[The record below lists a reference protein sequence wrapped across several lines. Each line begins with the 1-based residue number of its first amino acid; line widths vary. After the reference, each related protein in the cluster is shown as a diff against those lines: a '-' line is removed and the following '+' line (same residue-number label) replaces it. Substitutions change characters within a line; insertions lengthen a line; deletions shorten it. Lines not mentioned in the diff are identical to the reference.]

1 MLCCT
6 TQAAFAPADPPPV
19 EEVPA
24 DAVDSAGKP
33 VDSTLYTAFWKL
45 QVWYGPYSEIVALRS
60 RNHGGGLLDSN
71 SCQRMWVLLAADI
84 GAHCNAPPAVL
95 AVHWQLCVV
104 LCGPCDVA
112 LSLVVCPYGITQP
125 LIQDATKVLKSPS
138 EWDSLQS
145 NLDIVLTGL
154 AKSPATVAAVH
165 AVGSSELAAAT
176 AAAAAADGS
185 NGSSALYLS
194 SYKLF
199 GLQLADSAFRRGF
212 LVQVRWCF
220 LLRLLSCSSD
230 GCSNIVLAEISH
242 AKL

>member
-1 MLCCT
+1 MLPVLPL
-6 TQAAFAPADPPPV
+6 FAC
-19 EEVPA
+19 
-24 DAVDSAGKP
+24 
-33 VDSTLYTAFWKL
+33 
-45 QVWYGPYSEIVALRS
+45 RS
-60 RNHGGGLLDSN
+60 
-71 SCQRMWVLLAADI
+71 
-84 GAHCNAPPAVL
+84 CN
-95 AVHWQLCVV
+95 
-104 LCGPCDVA
+104 
-112 LSLVVCPYGITQP
+112 TQP

-176 AAAAAADGS
+176 AAAAAAAGDGS

-212 LVQVRWCF
+212 LVQVGPCRRAEQC
-220 LLRLLSCSSD
+220 LVTLDSNLRSGSTQR
-230 GCSNIVLAEISH
+230 VH
-242 AKL
+242 A